1 MTAILIKRHQ
11 FSGLGK
17 VYSRDPD
24 GLSAILRG
32 IAIDNARL
40 KVEVSGVKQFT
51 DNSTGAAYSGL
62 VALTIPLV
70 AIDATSAG
78 GAQTTALNTSL
89 GKIANAGK
97 VISNTI
103 NEASA
108 LLGLPASSA
117 ASGVQAAA
125 DTIAALDKTSTSAT
139 GASGASFASTLAA
152 FKVAKDNFAR
162 LVNGANAIFAA
173 VGASKVSAQVLG
185 PHSLDLALIAIPA
198 ATSVAVGSGAVAKAD
213 ADAFLTAYANNV
225 ATLAAKWNAAMNAG
239 APGAGPLHVVAG

>member
-11 FSGLGK
+11 FSGLSK
-17 VYSRDPD
+17 VYSGDPD

-51 DNSTGAAYSGL
+51 DNSSGAASSGL

-103 NEASA
+103 NEAST

-117 ASGVQAAA
+117 ASGAQAAA
-125 DTIAALDKTSTSAT
+125 DTIAAMDKTGASAT
-139 GASGASFASTLAA
+139 GASAASFASTIVA
-152 FKVAKDNFAR
+152 FKAARDNFAR
-162 LVNGANAIFAA
+162 LGNGANAIFAA
-173 VGASKVSAQVLG
+173 VGASRVSAQVLG
-185 PHSLDLALIAIPA
+185 PHALDLAPIAIPT
-198 ATSVAVGSGAVAKAD
+198 AT
-213 ADAFLTAYANNV
+213 
-225 ATLAAKWNAAMNAG
+225 
-239 APGAGPLHVVAG
+239 

>member
-51 DNSTGAAYSGL
+51 DNSTGTAGFSI
-62 VALTIPLV
+62 VALTI
-70 AIDATSAG
+70 
-78 GAQTTALNTSL
+78 
-89 GKIANAGK
+89 
-97 VISNTI
+97 
-103 NEASA
+103 
-108 LLGLPASSA
+108 GLPASSA

-125 DTIAALDKTSTSAT
+125 DTIAALDKTSTTAT
-139 GASGASFASTLAA
+139 GASAASFASTAVALKA
-152 FKVAKDNFAR
+152 AKDNFAR

-185 PHSLDLALIAIPA
+185 PHALDLALIAIPTV
-198 ATSVAVGSGAVAKAD
+198 TSVAAGPSAVAKAD

-239 APGAGPLHVVAG
+239 SPGAGPLHVVAG